1 MRHVFMKIC
10 LEHKATAGW
19 IQCCHQN
26 FCNQIAV
33 LTRKFDAPYAED
45 IRKTRLLVFI
55 DITWSWTKSGG
66 GLDGYQKKKKVGG
79 KGVDDVSLLY
89 VGCWLFVLLVQSGR
103 LTVVAVGQK
112 SVCNLFRQ
120 VMGQS
125 ANTLRHLL
133 YFDWLY
139 FEKEVQ

>member
-1 MRHVFMKIC
+1 M
-10 LEHKATAGW
+10 
-19 IQCCHQN
+19 
-26 FCNQIAV
+26 
-33 LTRKFDAPYAED
+33 
-45 IRKTRLLVFI
+45 
-55 DITWSWTKSGG
+55 
-66 GLDGYQKKKKVGG
+66 DGEQKKKKVGG